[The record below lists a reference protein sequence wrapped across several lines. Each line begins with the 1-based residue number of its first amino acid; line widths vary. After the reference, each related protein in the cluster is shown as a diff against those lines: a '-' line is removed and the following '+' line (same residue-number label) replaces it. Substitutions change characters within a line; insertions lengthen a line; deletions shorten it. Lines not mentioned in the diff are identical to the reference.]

1 MNTIMSLEML
11 MNQSADALNRERPIR
26 RLTRMWLLL
35 LLCVVAACGQ
45 TKDDVV
51 PTSTTD
57 KPESMAFN
65 DPGSTYLGQM
75 AATIAAKHDGNSGF
89 LLLDRG
95 RDALSWRLILADAAE
110 KSIDAMYFLWKN
122 DACGKVLMQRLS
134 AAADRGVRVRVLIDD
149 SMTESDPQYLA
160 LFGAHPNIEL
170 RLYKPFG
177 PKHKSIMRW
186 IDYAADMKVIDRR
199 MHNKLYLVD
208 GSVEII
214 GGRNMGNEY
223 FEYPGDFVF
232 RSRDLLAIGPV
243 VGTSGRAFDMYWNSD
258 WTVPIED
265 VVSHV
270 PSAEE
275 VVANRDAL
283 DDVAAHPAGYPAGF
297 FDDPKQID
305 SEIAGLEKHLLWGK
319 GTLLVDDVP
328 NKDGAPQTMAEL
340 DRTGVKIGEAAAKA
354 TEEALIQSAYLIL
367 EDGGAIGLETLIQ
380 QGVKVKLATNSMAAN
395 NHLSSFVSYRKQ
407 RKAMLEGG
415 AEIYEMRPDARSERA
430 QFTAD
435 ELAEDKTFFGL
446 HAKTMV
452 FDRKVVFVGSF
463 NLDPRSVD
471 LNTEMG
477 LLVDSEDLGRAVA
490 QSIENDIAPGN
501 SWRVILKEDGT
512 VAWVTV
518 EDGVVTEEFD
528 TEPMTTAVTRAEA
541 DALAIVPD
549 SKEM

>member
-1 MNTIMSLEML
+1 MNPDVEI
-11 MNQSADALNRERPIR
+11 NRPAAEATREIVIR
-26 RLTRMWLLL
+26 GLTRMCLLVL
-35 LLCVVAACGQ
+35 MCVAAACGQ
-45 TKDDVV
+45 AKNDVI

-57 KPESMAFN
+57 KSESVAFN
-65 DPGSTYLGQM
+65 DPGSTYLGQT
-75 AATIAAKHDGNSGF
+75 AAAIAAGHDGDSGF

-122 DACGKVLMQRLS
+122 DAAGKVLMQRLS

-177 PKHKSIMRW
+177 PKHKSIVRW
-186 IDYAADMKVIDRR
+186 IDYAAHMKVIDRR
-199 MHNKLYLVD
+199 MHNKLYLID

-232 RSRDLLAIGPV
+232 RSRDLLALGPV
-243 VGTSGRAFDMYWNSD
+243 VETSGNAFDMYWNSD

-270 PSAEE
+270 PTTDEF
-275 VVANRDAL
+275 VANKAAL
-283 DDVAAHPAGYPAGF
+283 DEFAAHPESYPAGF
-297 FDDPKQID
+297 YDDPKQID
-305 SEIAGLEKHLLWGK
+305 SEMAELDQHLLWGK
-319 GTLLVDDVP
+319 GTLLIDDVP
-328 NKDGAPQTMAEL
+328 DKDGAPQTMAEL

-354 TEEALIQSAYLIL
+354 TDEALIQSAYLIL
-367 EDGGAIGLETLIQ
+367 EDGGAMGLETLIQ

-407 RKAMLEGG
+407 RKTMLEGG
-415 AEIYEMRPDARSERA
+415 AEVYEMRPDAKSERA
-430 QFTAD
+430 QFTAE
-435 ELAEDKTFFGL
+435 ELAQNKTFFGL

-452 FDRKVVFVGSF
+452 FDRKTVFVGSF

-477 LLVDSEDLGRAVA
+477 LLVESEDLGRAVA
-490 QSIENDIAPGN
+490 ESIENDIAAGN
-501 SWRVILKEDGT
+501 SWRVILKEDGS

-518 EDGVVTEEFD
+518 ENGVVTEEFD
-528 TEPMTTAVTRAEA
+528 TEPMTSAVTRAEA

>member
-1 MNTIMSLEML
+1 MNTDVDTIQPAAKATQTTVIRGLSRMCLLVL
-11 MNQSADALNRERPIR
+11 M
-26 RLTRMWLLL
+26 
-35 LLCVVAACGQ
+35 CVAAACGQ
-45 TKDDVV
+45 AKNEVIS
-51 PTSTTD
+51 TSTTN
-57 KPESMAFN
+57 KSESVAFN
-65 DPGSTYLGQM
+65 DPESTYLGQK
-75 AATIAAKHDGNSGF
+75 AAAIAAGHDGDSGF

-110 KSIDAMYFLWKN
+110 KSIDTMYFLWKN
-122 DACGKVLMQRLS
+122 DASGKVLMQRLS

-177 PKHKSIMRW
+177 PKRKSLVRW
-186 IDYAADMKVIDRR
+186 IDYAAHLKVIDRR
-199 MHNKLYLVD
+199 MHNKLYLID

-232 RSRDLLAIGPV
+232 RSRDLLALGPV
-243 VGTSGRAFDMYWNSD
+243 VETSGNAFDMYWNSD

-270 PSAEE
+270 PSADEF
-275 VVANRDAL
+275 VANKAAL
-283 DDVAAHPAGYPAGF
+283 DEFAAHPESYPTGF
-297 FDDPKQID
+297 YDDPKQID
-305 SEIAGLEKHLLWGK
+305 SEMAGLEQHLLWGK
-319 GTLLVDDVP
+319 GTLLIDDVP
-328 NKDGAPQTMAEL
+328 DKDGAPQTKAEL
-340 DRTGVKIGEAAAKA
+340 DRTGVKIGEAAAEA
-354 TEEALIQSAYLIL
+354 TDEALIQSAYLIL
-367 EDGGAIGLETLIQ
+367 EDGGAVGLETLIQ
-380 QGVKVKLATNSMAAN
+380 QGVSVKLATNSMAAN
-395 NHLSSFVSYRKQ
+395 NHLSAFVSYRKQ
-407 RKAMLEGG
+407 RKKMLEGG
-415 AEIYEMRPDARSERA
+415 AEIYEMRPDAKSERA

-435 ELAEDKTFFGL
+435 ELAQNKTFFGL

-477 LLVDSEDLGRAVA
+477 LLVESEDLGRAVA
-490 QSIENDIAPGN
+490 ESIENDIAAGN
-501 SWRVILKEDGT
+501 SWRVILKEDGS
-512 VAWVTV
+512 VVWVTL

-528 TEPMTTAVTRAEA
+528 TEPMTSAVTRAEA
-541 DALAIVPD
+541 DALAVVPD

>member
-1 MNTIMSLEML
+1 MNPDVEI
-11 MNQSADALNRERPIR
+11 NRPAAEATREIVIR
-26 RLTRMWLLL
+26 GLTRMCLLVL
-35 LLCVVAACGQ
+35 MCVAAACGQ
-45 TKDDVV
+45 AKNDVI

-57 KPESMAFN
+57 KSESVAFN
-65 DPGSTYLGQM
+65 DPGSTYLGQT
-75 AATIAAKHDGNSGF
+75 AAAIAAGHDGDSGF

-122 DACGKVLMQRLS
+122 DAAGKVLMQRLS

-177 PKHKSIMRW
+177 PKHKSIVRW
-186 IDYAADMKVIDRR
+186 IDYAAHMKVIDRR
-199 MHNKLYLVD
+199 MHNKLYLID

-232 RSRDLLAIGPV
+232 RSRDLLALGPV
-243 VGTSGRAFDMYWNSD
+243 VETSGNAFDMYWNSD

-270 PSAEE
+270 PTTDEF
-275 VVANRDAL
+275 VANKAAL
-283 DDVAAHPAGYPAGF
+283 DEFAAHPESYPAGF
-297 FDDPKQID
+297 YDDPKQID
-305 SEIAGLEKHLLWGK
+305 SEMAGLDQHLLWGK
-319 GTLLVDDVP
+319 GTLLIDDVP
-328 NKDGAPQTMAEL
+328 DKDGAPQTMAEL

-354 TEEALIQSAYLIL
+354 TDEALIQSAYLIL
-367 EDGGAIGLETLIQ
+367 EDGGAMGLETLIQ

-407 RKAMLEGG
+407 RKTMLEGG
-415 AEIYEMRPDARSERA
+415 AEVYEMRPDAKSERA
-430 QFTAD
+430 QFTAE
-435 ELAEDKTFFGL
+435 ELAENKTFFGL

-452 FDRKVVFVGSF
+452 FDRKTVFVGSF

-477 LLVDSEDLGRAVA
+477 LLVESEDLGRAVA
-490 QSIENDIAPGN
+490 ESIENDIAAGN
-501 SWRVILKEDGT
+501 SWRVILKEDGS

-518 EDGVVTEEFD
+518 ENGVVTEEFD
-528 TEPMTTAVTRAEA
+528 TEPMTSAVTRAEA